1 MGKKLRQFGLR
12 SKALLFTVVI
22 HGALIAFLFYFNRSD
37 TVKRGGDKSTEA
49 VAVSARDLWSGTVK
63 SGGAKPIQVVVSAR
77 DFEAEQE
84 KKKQEVEEKKKKI
97 EAEKK
102 RKAEQ
107 LKKLEAEKK
116 RKDEQ
121 LKKKQEDEK
130 KRKADELKKK
140 QEDEKKR
147 KADELKKKQ
156 EVEKKRKAE
165 QLKKKQEAE
174 KKRKAEELKKKQEA
188 ETKRQRAEQLRK
200 RLEQEQRAKNENDA
214 DHALHAL
221 VDRIA
226 SVVENNWRR
235 PQTSQSGL
243 TATIGVKVARDGQ
256 VLSAWVIHTSGDPGF
271 DDSAQIAVRKASPLP
286 FPSEPHY
293 YEFINEFNFKF
304 DPDAPDR

>member
-12 SKALLFTVVI
+12 SKALLFTAVI
-22 HGALIAFLFYFNRSD
+22 HGALIAFLFDNSSD
-37 TVKRGGDKSTEA
+37 TVKPGAAEPMEA
-49 VAVSARDLWSGTVK
+49 WVVSARDL
-63 SGGAKPIQVVVSAR
+63 
-77 DFEAEQE
+77 EAEQVVRELEELTRRREEE

-97 EAEKK
+97 EVEKK

-116 RKDEQ
+116 RKAEQ
-121 LKKKQEDEK
+121 LKKKQEVEK
-130 KRKADELKKK
+130 KRKAEQLKKK
-140 QEDEKKR
+140 QE
-147 KADELKKKQ
+147 A
-156 EVEKKRKAE
+156 EKKRKAE

-188 ETKRQRAEQLRK
+188 EKKRKAEEKKKKLEAEAKRQRAEQLRK

-214 DHALHAL
+214 DHALSAL

-235 PQTSQSGL
+235 PHTSQAGL
-243 TATIGVKVARDGQ
+243 TAIIRVKVARDGQ
-256 VLSAWVIHTSGDPGF
+256 VLSARVIRTSGDPGF
-271 DDSAQIAVRKASPLP
+271 DQSAVIAVRKSSPLP

-293 YEFINEFNFKF
+293 YEFINEFNLEF
-304 DPDAPDR
+304 APDE

>member
-12 SKALLFTVVI
+12 GKALLFTVVI
-22 HGALIAFLFYFNRSD
+22 HGMLIAFLFYNSPWSD
-37 TVKRGGDKSTEA
+37 TGKP
-49 VAVSARDLWSGTVK
+49 
-63 SGGAKPIQVVVSAR
+63 GGAEPIKSWVVYEHDLAAQQAAR
-77 DFEAEQE
+77 QAEQKKKAEQEKEKLVAEEKREAEQE

-102 RKAEQ
+102 HKA
-107 LKKLEAEKK
+107 
-116 RKDEQ
+116 EQ
-121 LKKKQEDEK
+121 LKKKQE
-130 KRKADELKKK
+130 A
-140 QEDEKKR
+140 EKKR

-174 KKRKAEELKKKQEA
+174 KKRKAEEKKKKQEA
-188 ETKRQRAEQLRK
+188 EAKRQRAEQLRK

-214 DHALHAL
+214 DTAMNAL

-243 TATIGVKVARDGQ
+243 TAIIGVKVARDGR
-256 VLSAWVIHTSGDPGF
+256 VLSAWVIRTSGDLDF
-271 DDSAQIAVRKASPLP
+271 DASAQIAVRKASPLP

-304 DPDAPDR
+304 APDG

>member
-12 SKALLFTVVI
+12 SKALLFTAVI

-37 TVKRGGDKSTEA
+37 TVKPGGDKSTEA

-84 KKKQEVEEKKKKI
+84 KKKQEVEEKNKKL

-121 LKKKQEDEK
+121 LKKKQE
-130 KRKADELKKK
+130 A
-140 QEDEKKR
+140 
-147 KADELKKKQ
+147 
-156 EVEKKRKAE
+156 EKKRKAE

-188 ETKRQRAEQLRK
+188 EKKRKAEQLKKKQEAEAKRQRAEQLRK
-200 RLEQEQRAKNENDA
+200 RLEQEQRAKNKKDA
-214 DHALHAL
+214 GNALSAL

-235 PQTSQSGL
+235 PQTSQAGL

-256 VLSAWVIHTSGDPGF
+256 VLSAWVIRSSGDPGF
-271 DDSAQIAVRKASPLP
+271 DASAQIAVRKASPLP

>member
-37 TVKRGGDKSTEA
+37 TVKRGGDKPSEA

-63 SGGAKPIQVVVSAR
+63 RDGVGPILTVLVSAR

-84 KKKQEVEEKKKKI
+84 KKKQEVEEKKKKQ

-116 RKDEQ
+116 HKAEQ
-121 LKKKQEDEK
+121 LKKKQE
-130 KRKADELKKK
+130 A
-140 QEDEKKR
+140 EKKR

-165 QLKKKQEAE
+165 QLKKKQEAA
-174 KKRKAEELKKKQEA
+174 KKRKAEEKKKKQEA
-188 ETKRQRAEQLRK
+188 EAKRQRAEQLRK
-200 RLEQEQRAKNENDA
+200 RLEQEQRAKNKKDA
-214 DHALHAL
+214 GNALSAL

-235 PQTSQSGL
+235 PQTSQAGL
-243 TATIGVKVARDGQ
+243 TATIGVKVARDGR
-256 VLSAWVIHTSGDPGF
+256 VLSAWVIRSSGDPGF
-271 DDSAQIAVRKASPLP
+271 DASAQIAVRKASPLP

-293 YEFINEFNFKF
+293 YEFINEFNFVF
-304 DPDAPDR
+304 DPDE

>member
-22 HGALIAFLFYFNRSD
+22 HGALIAFLFYNFNRSD
-37 TVKRGGDKSTEA
+37 TVKRGGGEPIEA
-49 VAVSARDLWSGTVK
+49 DAVSARDNWSDTVK
-63 SGGAKPIQVVVSAR
+63 RDGVGPILAVVVSAR

-84 KKKQEVEEKKKKI
+84 KKKQEVEEKKKKL

-140 QEDEKKR
+140 QE
-147 KADELKKKQ
+147 
-156 EVEKKRKAE
+156 VEKKRKDE

-174 KKRKAEELKKKQEA
+174 NKRKAEELKKKQEA
-188 ETKRQRAEQLRK
+188 EAKRQRAEQLRK

-214 DHALHAL
+214 DHALSAL

-226 SVVENNWRR
+226 SAVENNWRR
-235 PQTSQSGL
+235 PQTSQAGL
-243 TATIGVKVARDGQ
+243 TATIGVKVARDGR
-256 VLSAWVIHTSGDPGF
+256 VLSAWVIRSSGDPGF

-304 DPDAPDR
+304 APDG